1 MVAAVVGKLVP
12 GHVMVLGGASV
23 AAMTSLVGQAAHC
36 NEGES
41 AATAELNLSAWVSLI
56 LLVLFHNLNE
66 AKLRHTLCL
75 GHSSVLSEVEGACR
89 SLTINNQKL

>member
-41 AATAELNLSAWVSLI
+41 AAITKLNLPAWVC
-56 LLVLFHNLNE
+56 LVESSELHVG
-66 AKLRHTLCL
+66 A
-75 GHSSVLSEVEGACR
+75 GHEVSIAECVL
-89 SLTINNQKL
+89 